1 MDAIMYIITEYYW
14 LFIIL
19 AAVLLIS
26 ILGIYVEGRREKA
39 EETGEKI
46 DNQMMEAAQKA
57 AEEKNNTNN

>member
-39 EETGEKI
+39 EETGEMI

-57 AEEKNNTNN
+57 AEEKTNTNN